1 MLTKDYSIEIK
12 ASAQRVWYAL
22 WDDAHYRLWT
32 AAFTEGSYAITDHW
46 KEGSRVHFMAPDGK
60 GMFSD
65 VSENKPYERMT
76 FTHIGEIKNFE
87 EQELNAETR
96 SWSGGKERYLLTE
109 KDGHTTLLV
118 SVDIHEA
125 FGDYFDKAFPLALA
139 YAKELAENLMIIAQ
153 TTLQV
158 PLEKAWEKWTNPAD
172 IMAWNYANSDW
183 HCPRAANDLR
193 AGAKFN
199 YRMEAKDGSFGFDF
213 EGTYSNIT
221 PHELIEYSLADGRK
235 VTIEFKAGGDQTE
248 VIQKFEPET
257 VNPFDLQ
264 RDGWQAIMNNYK
276 VHAEK

>member
-1 MLTKDYSIEIK
+1 
-12 ASAQRVWYAL
+12 
-22 WDDAHYRLWT
+22 
-32 AAFTEGSYAITDHW
+32 
-46 KEGSRVHFMAPDGK
+46 
-60 GMFSD
+60 
-65 VSENKPYERMT
+65 
-76 FTHIGEIKNFE
+76 
-87 EQELNAETR
+87 
-96 SWSGGKERYLLTE
+96 
-109 KDGHTTLLV
+109 
-118 SVDIHEA
+118 
-125 FGDYFDKAFPLALA
+125 
-139 YAKELAENLMIIAQ
+139 MIIAQ

-221 PHELIEYSLADGRK
+221 PHELIDYSLADGRK

-257 VNPFDLQ
+257 VNPFDSQ